1 MIIPLSNV
9 SSKGFN
15 FSPPPGF
22 SKRDLHGN
30 YELGIDLNCN
40 PTNGTHIFV
49 RFRIEN
55 PKTYRDIVVNNGWMR
70 LYIPTDFATDSTSTE
85 CKNAIIPL
93 SEVSSQGFNFS
104 PPPGFSKRD
113 LHGNYELGININGEP
128 TNGTHIFVRFRSENP
143 ETYRDTVVNNG
154 WMQLYIP
161 TESTSTECKNAIS
174 CQKREYPI
182 DDDSDRHYP
191 IRSRNRIRRLKFKQ
205 SRTKKPHKRHQIR
218 NSDIK
223 YMIHDH
229 CDTCGE
235 LLQYDTTCECK
246 FDYTYDTY
254 WDWYHCYYSD
264 DNGWYYC
271 YDSDDNGW

>member
-1 MIIPLSNV
+1 
-9 SSKGFN
+9 
-15 FSPPPGF
+15 
-22 SKRDLHGN
+22 
-30 YELGIDLNCN
+30 
-40 PTNGTHIFV
+40 
-49 RFRIEN
+49 
-55 PKTYRDIVVNNGWMR
+55 
-70 LYIPTDFATDSTSTE
+70 
-85 CKNAIIPL
+85 
-93 SEVSSQGFNFS
+93 
-104 PPPGFSKRD
+104 
-113 LHGNYELGININGEP
+113 
-128 TNGTHIFVRFRSENP
+128 
-143 ETYRDTVVNNG
+143 
-154 WMQLYIP
+154 MQLYIP

-246 FDYTYDTY
+246 FDDTY
-254 WDWYHCYYSD
+254 YTHYDH
-264 DNGWYYC
+264 N
-271 YDSDDNGW
+271 YDSDDNIWWW